1 MYCKNCGAQIDANA
15 RFCPECG
22 FSQTSDSTYTPPGQ
36 QQSQSSSG
44 PDYSKAFDG
53 YGSKDQDK
61 HMMLVSFLIML
72 VLSLLLGIILA
83 LVIGI
88 ILLVLYVVLKKD
100 VAPVRGA
107 VIGGIVGL
115 VVGYLINLL
124 ILGALLAS
132 IY

>member
-22 FSQTSDSTYTPPGQ
+22 FEQGPGASYAPPGQ
-36 QQSQSSSG
+36 QQYQGSSG

-53 YGSKDQDK
+53 YGSKEQDK
-61 HMMLVSFLIML
+61 HMMLVSFLIAL
-72 VLSLLLGIILA
+72 VLSILLGLIWA

-88 ILLVLYVVLKKD
+88 ILLILYVVLKKD
-100 VAPVRGA
+100 VGAVRGA
-107 VIGGIVGL
+107 VIGGVIGL

-124 ILGALLAS
+124 ILGVLIAS